1 VFAEIFVRDRLTVPF
16 DAAAT
21 ASNIVAHAS
30 LLRFGIV
37 ADLSTFLCAIPLTVI
52 FYELLRPVNRSLALL
67 TVLLNVVQ
75 DAIGG
80 MNALN
85 TYRPLQLL
93 GTAG

>member
-1 VFAEIFVRDRLTVPF
+1 VRDRLTVPF

-37 ADLSTFLCAIPLTVI
+37 
-52 FYELLRPVNRSLALL
+52 
-67 TVLLNVVQ
+67 TVLLNAAQ

-80 MNALN
+80 MNALD

-93 GTAG
+93 GTGTAPTRSPIPSCCSGGRLRTSR